1 MNDST
6 LVTLIVIFLAFVFI
20 PLLYFLI
27 VYKYPTRKK
36 PKINDLEIDGEV
48 HINTTDPHKD
58 TVRFELYYPVD
69 KIFDEDFK
77 EYIRFKIVKENQ

>member
-6 LVTLIVIFLAFVFI
+6 LITVVTIFLAIAFI
-20 PLLYFLI
+20 PVLYFLLI
-27 VYKYPTRKK
+27 HKYPTQKK

-48 HINTTDPHKD
+48 YINTTDSHKD

-77 EYIRFKIVKENQ
+77 EYIRFKIVKE

>member
-1 MNDST
+1 MDKIIVNA
-6 LVTLIVIFLAFVFI
+6 IVILLVVIFT

-27 VYKYPTRKK
+27 DRKYRTKK

-48 HINTTDPHKD
+48 RINTTDPHKD

-77 EYIRFKIVKENQ
+77 EYIRFKIVKE

>member
-1 MNDST
+1 MNDS
-6 LVTLIVIFLAFVFI
+6 VLITAIAIFLALVFI
-20 PLLYFLI
+20 PVLYFLI

-36 PKINDLEIDGEV
+36 PKINDLEVDGEV
-48 HINTTDPHKD
+48 YINTTDPHKD

-77 EYIRFKIVKENQ
+77 EYIRFKIIKE